1 MSKKKHLR
9 HAVAAAL
16 FAATGASTPA
26 LAADI
31 HEPNDTIETA
41 RPVVVGTTGSVTV
54 TGAIGHEVLGST
66 PIGDI
71 DFFSFEGKQG
81 DLVTVNIDNG
91 VKSSTAERSVDTILA
106 VFGPLPSTSIL
117 RQENDGSPVD
127 FPGSVHMQDARIH
140 NPPVLLPADGT
151 YVVGVSS
158 SPRTFRPGGTVN
170 NPTLLGSRANG
181 SYVLIISGVTP
192 PQPLVQYINIDVK
205 PGSDDVA
212 PINPKSMGNI
222 PVALL
227 SARATGTTAAFDALK
242 VKVDRESLTF
252 GRTGGEK
259 SLRRCAKE
267 GSDVNGDGL
276 LDLVCHFDNQAAQFQ
291 ASSTD
296 GTIRGVF
303 TDSTGKERPFEGA
316 AFLKVVPKSED

>member
-1 MSKKKHLR
+1 MSNKKYLHQ
-9 HAVAAAL
+9 AVAAAF
-16 FAATGASTPA
+16 FAASGACN
-26 LAADI
+26 LAFAVDQ

-54 TGAIGHEVLGST
+54 TGAIGHDVLG
-66 PIGDI
+66 PLPVADI

-91 VKSSTAERSVDTILA
+91 VKSSTTERSVDTVLA

-158 SPRTFRPGGTVN
+158 NPRTFRPGGTVN

-181 SYVLIISGVTP
+181 SYVLIVSGVTP
-192 PQPLVQYINIDVK
+192 PQPLVQYININVK
-205 PGSDDVA
+205 PGSDDLA
-212 PINPKSMGNI
+212 PINPKAKGNI

-227 SARATGTTAAFDALK
+227 SARATAAAPAFDALK

-252 GRTGGEK
+252 GRTGAEK

-267 GSDVNGDGL
+267 GTDVNGDGL
-276 LDLVCHFDNQAAQFQ
+276 LDLVCHFDNEAANFL
-291 ASSTD
+291 ATSTD
-296 GTIRGVF
+296 GTIKGLF
-303 TDSTGKERPFEGA
+303 TDSAGKERPLEGA